1 MRRSQVH
8 LRLCERVDALD
19 VFLIREDTRRE
30 ARDDFFGVEE
40 MGAVEDVLV
49 DEYVFAEEGR
59 LVNQC

>member
-1 MRRSQVH
+1 MY

-19 VFLIREDTRRE
+19 VFLICKDTRRE

-49 DEYVFAEEGR
+49 DEYIFAEKGR
-59 LVNQC
+59 LVNQR

>member
-1 MRRSQVH
+1 MRRSKVY

-19 VFLIREDTRRE
+19 VFLICKDTRGE

-59 LVNQC
+59 LVNQR